1 MDKSSREDDFD
12 PFNPK
17 SKEDDKI
24 EKNRNDNDNINI
36 LYITGAIIIVL
47 IFIWIIVVI
56 MTKNDNIEIL
66 NEMSKPNNQTK
77 LASDKKI

>member
-17 SKEDDKI
+17 SKDDKI
-24 EKNRNDNDNINI
+24 QKNKNDNDNINI
-36 LYITGAIIIVL
+36 LYITGALIIVL
-47 IFIWIIVVI
+47 IVIWIIVVI

-66 NEMSKPNNQTK
+66 NEMAKPNNQTK